1 MRCHC
6 LFFRLSIYT
15 ATCGLW
21 IVITIPKQLGK
32 ISVFQKKNTVDS
44 PKPQNIQCVCM
55 EEPQDCNIIWRGIIT
70 HTAKYLVLRLF
81 SALYFFF
88 CCINIWTHIKKPV
101 INESLWA
108 YVFIVRNNGQ
118 YTQLLMIMTSS
129 LQGFHARRSITAE
142 TVTVFNT
149 IKDYRDAK

>member
-1 MRCHC
+1 MVDFLKWCGML
-6 LFFRLSIYT
+6 LFWAYSPFSIVRY
-15 ATCGLW
+15 
-21 IVITIPKQLGK
+21 QNNSGK
-32 ISVFQKKNTVDS
+32 YPFSKKKNTVES
-44 PKPQNIQCVCM
+44 PNPQNIQCVCM

-81 SALYFFF
+81 LALYFFL

-118 YTQLLMIMTSS
+118 YSITHDNDEFTARVSRSS
-129 LQGFHARRSITAE
+129 LENS
-142 TVTVFNT
+142 
-149 IKDYRDAK
+149 RDRHCF

>member
-1 MRCHC
+1 MP
-6 LFFRLSIYT
+6 LFIFRLSIYT

-118 YTQLLMIMTSS
+118 YSITHDNDEFTARVSRSS
-129 LQGFHARRSITAE
+129 LDNS
-142 TVTVFNT
+142 
-149 IKDYRDAK
+149 RDRHCF